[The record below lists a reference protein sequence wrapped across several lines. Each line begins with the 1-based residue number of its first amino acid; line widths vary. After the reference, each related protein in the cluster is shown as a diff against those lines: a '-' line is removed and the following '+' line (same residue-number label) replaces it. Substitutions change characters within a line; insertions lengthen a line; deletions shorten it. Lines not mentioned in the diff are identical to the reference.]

1 MYHDTLLEQ
10 VVKKNPSYKPLIPL
24 SLHTRFTR
32 AWIDKTDIYKWA
44 SRTLEVIKYTEL
56 MIEMGL
62 RRRFSEK
69 ARWRGII
76 LLEVVKCVPS
86 RIVITFADLK
96 QGCSP
101 YPSSPNHKTAS
112 GHTDG
117 PRTRL

>member
-1 MYHDTLLEQ
+1 MTTILNVMSMYHDTLLER

-62 RRRFSEK
+62 RRKFSEK
-69 ARWRGII
+69 AKWRGII
-76 LLEVVKCVPS
+76 LLEFVKYV
-86 RIVITFADLK
+86 
-96 QGCSP
+96 
-101 YPSSPNHKTAS
+101 
-112 GHTDG
+112 G
-117 PRTRL
+117 PGVFLSLY